1 MKTESKGKRPR
12 ARIWLL
18 LSILAGAGL
27 TWALFSQTQLLK
39 GQANTPAPKPSPV
52 FTPAHSSVS
61 EAFRHFFGIR
71 PKPQQPIAWTHT
83 VHIHQAGLDGK
94 CNYCHDGVDK
104 GPIANIPGVSTCI
117 TCHDEDE
124 SAASPERMK
133 IFEYQK
139 KGEDIPWQ
147 RVYGWVEESHVKFN
161 HAPHIRAKVECAT
174 CHGDV
179 ANMTVAEKVVDH
191 TMGFCIKC
199 HEQKKAP
206 NDCMTCHY

>member
-1 MKTESKGKRPR
+1 MKTQSRGKRPR

-18 LSILAGAGL
+18 LFILAGAGL
-27 TWALFSQTQLLK
+27 TWALFSQTQLLR
-39 GQANTPAPKPSPV
+39 GQTSSPAPKPSPV

-71 PKPQQPIAWTHT
+71 PKPQQPIAYTHT
-83 VHIHQAGLDGK
+83 VHIHQAGLEGK
-94 CNYCHDGVDK
+94 CNFCHVGVDK
-104 GPIANIPGVSTCI
+104 GPVATIPGVSTC
-117 TCHDEDE
+117 TLCHDEEE
-124 SAASPERMK
+124 SANSPERK
-133 IFEYQK
+133 RSSNIK
-139 KGEDIPWQ
+139 KRVKTFRRQ

>member
-1 MKTESKGKRPR
+1 MRIEFRGKRLR
-12 ARIWLL
+12 ARIGLL
-18 LSILAGAGL
+18 LFVLACAGL

-39 GQANTPAPKPSPV
+39 GQASAPAPKPSPV
-52 FTPAHSSVS
+52 FTPAHSSTS

-71 PKPQQPIAWTHT
+71 PKPQQPIAYTHT
-83 VHIHQAGLDGK
+83 VHINQAGLQ
-94 CNYCHDGVDK
+94 CNYCHVGVDK
-104 GPIANIPGVSTCI
+104 GPIASIPGVSTCI
-117 TCHDEDE
+117 TCHDAEE

-191 TMGFCIKC
+191 TMGFCRSC
-199 HEQKKAP
+199 HLEKKAS

>member
-1 MKTESKGKRPR
+1 MNTESRDKRPR

-18 LSILAGAGL
+18 LSILAGTGI

-39 GQANTPAPKPSPV
+39 KQTNTPAPKPSPV

-71 PKPQQPIAWTHT
+71 PKPVQPIAYTHK
-83 VHIHQAGLDGK
+83 VHLNEAGLGGK
-94 CNYCHDGVDK
+94 CNFCQVGVDK
-104 GPIANIPGVSTCI
+104 GPVASIPGVSTCTI
-117 TCHDEDE
+117 CHDPEE
-124 SAASPERMK
+124 SANSPERMK

-174 CHGDV
+174 CHGDL
-179 ANMTVAEKVVDH
+179 ASMTVAERVVDH
-191 TMGFCIKC
+191 TMGFCMEC
-199 HEQKKAP
+199 HTQRKAP
-206 NDCMTCHY
+206 TDCMTCHY